1 MRGIFLA
8 CAIAALAAAGVDAPV
23 SAQELQQAAPDR
35 EITELRDGLY
45 QLRDGQQFTVFLV
58 TPEGIVLADPLSRDT
73 ALWLRDELATRFPA
87 RPVRYVVQSHHHPE
101 RAEGASV
108 FDDTAEL
115 VGHRLF
121 DSALWDSRR
130 DAPDRY
136 RLVRNVESRYDSRRT
151 ITLGGLTAE
160 AIYAGPVHSPETTVV
175 LFPRQRIVFAVEPPP
190 VHLAPFSFGSLRPR
204 DVLQWLHAVAALE
217 FDTMLL
223 GSGETVARGDLVAL
237 ADYLD
242 ELYTSVVTAYEQ
254 RRSIDQI
261 RASAVL
267 DAFKNAPHFAGR
279 ATQIARVY
287 RALHLVRA
295 EVSVSGIANYGPGRS
310 AYCDAFAG
318 CATGGVVPG
327 GTAGAAILF
336 GRGPG
341 IVGELTFGPQSWS
354 SRTAPSYQ
362 EEVALRRASAA
373 ILFRY
378 GPLRPG
384 RFSMAMLA
392 GISQTVGDARGQVRS
407 QRGTPA
413 RRWPT

>member
-1 MRGIFLA
+1 M
-8 CAIAALAAAGVDAPV
+8 
-23 SAQELQQAAPDR
+23 Q
-35 EITELRDGLY
+35 
-45 QLRDGQQFTVFLV
+45 
-58 TPEGIVLADPLSRDT
+58 
-73 ALWLRDELATRFPA
+73 
-87 RPVRYVVQSHHHPE
+87 
-101 RAEGASV
+101 
-108 FDDTAEL
+108 
-115 VGHRLF
+115 
-121 DSALWDSRR
+121 
-130 DAPDRY
+130 
-136 RLVRNVESRYDSRRT
+136 
-151 ITLGGLTAE
+151 
-160 AIYAGPVHSPETTVV
+160 
-175 LFPRQRIVFAVEPPP
+175 
-190 VHLAPFSFGSLRPR
+190 
-204 DVLQWLHAVAALE
+204 
-217 FDTMLL
+217 
-223 GSGETVARGDLVAL
+223 
-237 ADYLD
+237 
-242 ELYTSVVTAYEQ
+242 
-254 RRSIDQI
+254 
-261 RASAVL
+261 VL

-295 EVSVSGIANYGPGRS
+295 EVSVSGIANYGPERS

-392 GISQTVGDARGQVRS
+392 GISQTVGDARGQYGS
-407 QRGTPA
+407 QRVSGPSVA
-413 RRWPT
+413 DMRSLNRPPKRALPWGSILPKPRGEESASWFLFV